1 MSTPASAKTCYIGLG
16 SNLGERQKNLDRA
29 VHLLETTEGVKVL
42 DLSSTHETEPVGVTE
57 QPKFLNAVVKI
68 ACELSPEELLA
79 RCQRIEDQLG
89 RVRTVRWGPRT
100 IDIDI
105 LLIEG
110 VTVNTEHLTVPHP
123 RLYERE
129 FVLAPLAEIAPEL
142 TLPAT
147 TTEGE

>member
-1 MSTPASAKTCYIGLG
+1 MSEPASAKTCYLGLG
-16 SNLGERQKNLDRA
+16 SNLGERQQSLDRA
-29 VHLLETTEGVKVL
+29 VHLLETTEGVAVL
-42 DLSSTHETEPVGVTE
+42 DLSSTHETEPVGMTE

-68 ACELSPEELLA
+68 ACKLAPEELLD
-79 RCQRIEDQLG
+79 RCQRIEDRLG

-110 VTVNTEHLTVPHP
+110 VTLDTEDLTVPHP
-123 RLYERE
+123 RMCERE

-142 TLPAT
+142 TLACR
-147 TTEGE
+147 TEGE

>member
-1 MSTPASAKTCYIGLG
+1 MSEAASAKTCYLGLG
-16 SNLGERQKNLDRA
+16 SNLGERQQSLDRA
-29 VHLLETTEGVKVL
+29 VHLLETTEGVTVL
-42 DLSSTHETEPVGVTE
+42 DLSSTHETEPVGVPE

-79 RCQRIEDQLG
+79 RCQGIEDQLG

-110 VTVNTEHLTVPHP
+110 VTLNTERLTVPHP
-123 RLYERE
+123 RMCERE
-129 FVLAPLAEIAPEL
+129 FVLAPLTEIAPEL
-142 TLPAT
+142 TLVCR
-147 TTEGE
+147 TEGE